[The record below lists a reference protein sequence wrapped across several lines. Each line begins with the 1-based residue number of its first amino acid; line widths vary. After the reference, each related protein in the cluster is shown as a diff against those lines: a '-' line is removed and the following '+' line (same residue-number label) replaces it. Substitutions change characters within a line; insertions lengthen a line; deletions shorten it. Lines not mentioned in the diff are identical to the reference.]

1 VDKPCLRGIDCLAYT
16 PFLHSLERRME
27 RIVIDAG
34 RTRLRAG
41 VRHEAAARA
50 FEVRMRSAPG
60 VGGTFQIQVF
70 IQPSSPE
77 TRCESFLVVM
87 AAVGAEMG
95 WACFWL
101 TCSGKSSAA

>member
-1 VDKPCLRGIDCLAYT
+1 
-16 PFLHSLERRME
+16 ME